1 MKDYY
6 YILGIKKEAST
17 DDIKK
22 AYRKLSLKFHP
33 DKNDG
38 DDFFTERF
46 KEIQE
51 AYETLADAKKRI
63 NYDGQFSNNK
73 QNGTANNGYNFD
85 PIIDFFKVNKSAF
98 EFDEEITFSWK
109 TINSD
114 KVTIKPFGIV
124 QPIGQKTYRIKD
136 FKNSVLSFDLIAEN
150 TNIGRQTKQSLKLSN
165 RTYQELYSH
174 FRHIIEAERKT
185 RTNKNGSNSKDK
197 TNNDKPI
204 GLFQTDKGEIKV
216 ELNFEGAIPAMN
228 NRVYQNNTLAK
239 DGKYKLGFMNYL
251 IIRGGTIIDMTLF

>member
-6 YILGIKKEAST
+6 YILGVKKEAST
-17 DDIKK
+17 EEIKK

-51 AYETLADAKKRI
+51 AYEILSDTKKRTT
-63 NYDGQFSNNK
+63 YDNQFSGGSQKEPKNK
-73 QNGTANNGYNFD
+73 GYNFN
-85 PIIDFFKVNKSAF
+85 PIIEFFKVNKSSF

-114 KVTIKPFGIV
+114 KVTLKPFGIV

-136 FKNSVLSFDLIAEN
+136 FKNSVLNFELIAEN
-150 TNIGRQTKQSLKLSN
+150 TNIGRQTSQALKLN
-165 RTYQELYSH
+165 NKTFQDLYA
-174 FRHIIEAERKT
+174 FFLNMIENERKT
-185 RTNKNGSNSKDK
+185 ETNRDYSNNKNKSY
-197 TNNDKPI
+197 NNKPI
-204 GLFQTDKGEIKV
+204 GFFQTDKGEIKV
-216 ELNFEGAIPAMN
+216 ELNFNGASPAMN
-228 NRVYQNNTLAK
+228 NKVYQNDILAK
-239 DGKYKLGFMNYL
+239 DGKYKLGFMNYIL
-251 IIRGGTIIDMTLF
+251 INKGIHY